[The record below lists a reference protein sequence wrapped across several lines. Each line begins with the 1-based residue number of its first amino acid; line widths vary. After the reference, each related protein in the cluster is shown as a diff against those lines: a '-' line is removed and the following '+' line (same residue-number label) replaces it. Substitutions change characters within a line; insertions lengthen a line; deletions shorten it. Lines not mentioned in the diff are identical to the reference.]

1 MATND
6 PMLAVQ
12 AFTADDFLLG
22 VNQSISSNRPV
33 TVAESLGRLAGLAI
47 PLLVALLAA
56 RQLAKA
62 QK

>member
-22 VNQSISSNRPV
+22 VNHSISSNRPV